1 MPKTF
6 ELSQNFPNPFN
17 PSTQSRYAVPQ
28 ISEVRLDVYNMI
40 GQRVATLVNEE
51 KLPGNYSIDFDA
63 STLSSGIY
71 FYRLQA
77 GSVQLT
83 RKMMLVK

>member
-17 PSTQSRYAVPQ
+17 PSTQIRYAVPQ